1 MTYDSNMKKY
11 LYELQN
17 PLDNHMMN
25 DLEFKIKQ
33 QLMENIGLFN
43 EINPVYISL
52 DMGRPSTPFF
62 DDYIPQEQFRL
73 VRREGIYL
81 MGDRWMMINFLKCDY
96 KSQTERKEVEA
107 SDQPHQ
113 YILRVVA
120 FENSTSQ
127 QFSFDLNYNDLLT
140 LIHGQI
146 KLLEDENTHDLCQII
161 LNNLSMIK
169 REREDRKNKN
179 KVVIEDV
186 LIVEHKIFFKEEYR
200 AIYDKKNKNIRAKY
214 DKKRQDLHRDV
225 SLSTDY
231 ETAVIYEAFSEVFN
245 DQISIMS
252 TQQQDHQE
260 ILDIQILRGKMSN
273 TITLRVTFLN
283 HEMTK
288 EMCLFSDKL
297 ERSHKICSEIIHVGN
312 NNDSTLA
319 FVISVEKL
327 YGLEEIIVVR
337 AVIIEKWD

>member
-1 MTYDSNMKKY
+1 
-11 LYELQN
+11 
-17 PLDNHMMN
+17 MN

-73 VRREGIYL
+73 VKREGIYL

-96 KSQTERKEVEA
+96 KSQTERIEKEA

-169 REREDRKNKN
+169 REREDRKNKS
-179 KVVIEDV
+179 KIVVEDV

-225 SLSTDY
+225 SLATDY

-245 DQISIMS
+245 D
-252 TQQQDHQE
+252 
-260 ILDIQILRGKMSN
+260 
-273 TITLRVTFLN
+273 
-283 HEMTK
+283 
-288 EMCLFSDKL
+288 
-297 ERSHKICSEIIHVGN
+297 
-312 NNDSTLA
+312 
-319 FVISVEKL
+319 
-327 YGLEEIIVVR
+327 
-337 AVIIEKWD
+337 

>member
-1 MTYDSNMKKY
+1 MKY
-11 LYELQN
+11 LYELQD
-17 PLDNHMMN
+17 PLDNFQMN

-73 VRREGIYL
+73 VKREGIYL

-96 KSQTERKEVEA
+96 LSQKDKKKDKKKEEE
-107 SDQPHQ
+107 QPHQ
-113 YILRVVA
+113 YILRVIA

-169 REREDRKNKN
+169 RDKEDKKNK
-179 KVVIEDV
+179 KVLREDV

-225 SLSTDY
+225 CLATDY
-231 ETAVIYEAFSEVFN
+231 KTAVIYEAFTEVYQ
-245 DQISIMS
+245 DQIAILS
-252 TQQQDHQE
+252 T
-260 ILDIQILRGKMSN
+260 
-273 TITLRVTFLN
+273 
-283 HEMTK
+283 
-288 EMCLFSDKL
+288 
-297 ERSHKICSEIIHVGN
+297 
-312 NNDSTLA
+312 
-319 FVISVEKL
+319 
-327 YGLEEIIVVR
+327 
-337 AVIIEKWD
+337 